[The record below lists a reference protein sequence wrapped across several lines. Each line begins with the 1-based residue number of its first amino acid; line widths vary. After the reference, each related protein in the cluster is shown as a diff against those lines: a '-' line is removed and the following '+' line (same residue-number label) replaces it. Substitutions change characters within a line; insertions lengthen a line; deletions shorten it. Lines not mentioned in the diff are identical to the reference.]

1 MSKFIDPLIAEDL
14 DDINFMLVQ
23 SFRYQSDLL
32 GKIILIP
39 KGFDT
44 DFCSTWSHK
53 YARQAG
59 AAHDWLYASAMVDR
73 STADLVLKEAIQ
85 TYPTLF
91 VRSLAWPYYLAVRA
105 WGWKPWGD
113 HREAQDELKCADL
126 IRACADSPD
135 ILNVTK

>member
-1 MSKFIDPLIAEDL
+1 MSAFLEKLDVEDI
-14 DDINFMLVQ
+14 DDINFRLLA
-23 SFRYQSDLL
+23 SFRYQSDIL
-32 GKIILIP
+32 GKTILIP
-39 KGFDT
+39 VGFIT

-59 AAHDWLYASAMVDR
+59 ATHDWLYASAMVDR
-73 STADLVLKEAIQ
+73 SMADLVLKEAIQ

-113 HREAQDELKCADL
+113 HREAHDELKCDAL
-126 IRACADSPD
+126 IRACSDAQAS
-135 ILNVTK
+135 T